1 MENEQL
7 FISDLHLDPSRPEII
22 KLFLGFL
29 EKRASKAEALYILGD
44 LFEYWIGDDDTR
56 AELSAVIGCF
66 QKLHKQG
73 TSLYFMRG
81 NRDFLVGP
89 EFAEYT
95 GCILLNDTHHIQIAG
110 ESALLMHGDTLCT
123 DDVPYQKLR
132 AVLRD
137 PSWQSQFL
145 SLPIE
150 ERRQQAKA
158 LRAESQNAMKGK
170 QESIM
175 DVNPETVASCFWENN
190 VSLLIHGH
198 THRPGQHELNIGGTK
213 RRRIVLGDWYFNGS
227 VLSVTADRQTLESLP
242 LDSYN

>member
-1 MENEQL
+1 MVQEQL

-29 EKRASKAEALYILGD
+29 EKRASKAKALYILGD
-44 LFEYWIGDDDTR
+44 LFEYWIGDDDVR
-56 AELSAVIGCF
+56 SGLSPVINGL
-66 QKLHKQG
+66 QQLHKQG
-73 TSLYFMRG
+73 IPLYFMRG
-81 NRDFLVGP
+81 NRDFLVGSG
-89 EFAEYT
+89 FADYT
-95 GCILLNDTHHIQIAG
+95 GCTLLDDIHHMQIAG
-110 ESALLMHGDTLCT
+110 ENAVLMHGDTLCT

-150 ERRQQAKA
+150 ERRKQAEA

-175 DVNPETVASCFWENN
+175 DVNPETVVSCFQENN

-198 THRPGQHELNIGGTK
+198 THRPGQHELTIGKTQNK
-213 RRRIVLGDWYFNGS
+213 RIVLGDWYSEGS
-227 VLSVTADRQTLESLP
+227 VLSVASNRLTLESLP
-242 LDSYN
+242 PGSYN